1 MFEELAKMGH
11 EQIMFCQDLSADYRS
26 IIAVHSTALG
36 TAVGGTRFWNYAS
49 EEEALI
55 DALRLSRGM
64 SYKCAMAGL
73 PLGGGKSVIIGDNRR
88 EDRESLFRAHGR
100 FIDRLGGRYIA
111 GEDVGTSPRD
121 MDFISMETR
130 YVAGTTELSGDPSPN
145 TARGVFR
152 AIQASARERW
162 GIDDLSG
169 RTVAVQ
175 GCGNVGYNL
184 VRELNKAGAK
194 IIIAD
199 IDNDRASRA
208 ADEFSA
214 SAVDTE
220 SIYQVEADIFAP
232 CALGGIINDQTIPH
246 FKFEIIAGAA
256 NNQLLEERHG
266 DELKARGI
274 LYAPDYVAN
283 AGGVIG
289 GCVDVLSWSR
299 EQVQEKIEA
308 IYETI
313 LRVFDM
319 AKTENISTGRAANRI
334 AEERMRN
341 GSSKSYQTS

>member
-11 EQIMFCQDLSADYRS
+11 EQVIFCQDASADYRS
-26 IIAVHSTALG
+26 IIAIHSTALG
-36 TAVGGTRFWNYAS
+36 PAAGGTRFWNYAT
-49 EEEALI
+49 EDEALI

-88 EDRESLFRAHGR
+88 EDREALFRAHGR
-100 FIDRLGGRYIA
+100 FIDRLSGCYIA

-121 MDFISMETR
+121 MDYISMETR
-130 YVAGTTELSGDPSPN
+130 HVAGTTNKSGDPSPN

-162 GIDDLSG
+162 GTDDLSD

-184 VRELNKAGAK
+184 VRELHRTGAK
-194 IIIAD
+194 ILVAD
-199 IDNDRASRA
+199 VDNSRAFRA
-208 ADEFSA
+208 ADEFFA
-214 SAVDTE
+214 RAVDTE
-220 SIYQVEADIFAP
+220 TIYQVEADIFAP
-232 CALGGIINDQTIPH
+232 CALGGVINDQTIPD

-266 DELKARGI
+266 DQLKERGI

-289 GCVDVLSWSR
+289 GCVDVQGWSG

-308 IYETI
+308 IYDTM

-319 AKTENISTGRAANRI
+319 AKAENISTGRAANLI
-334 AEERMRN
+334 AEERMKKGGQEKAAR
-341 GSSKSYQTS
+341 